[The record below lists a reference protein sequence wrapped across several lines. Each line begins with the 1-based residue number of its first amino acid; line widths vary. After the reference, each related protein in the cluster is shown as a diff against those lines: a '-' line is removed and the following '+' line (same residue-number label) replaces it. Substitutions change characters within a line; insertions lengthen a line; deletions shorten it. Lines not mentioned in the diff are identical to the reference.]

1 MVGFAGSDERR
12 RWGAERAEW
21 RGRRGEE
28 TRGISGN
35 KMGSRF
41 YFDIPLGLGRP
52 MRNNVLRNARRWVI
66 VTETLAH
73 LRKAPRSF
81 RTSKVFDAR

>member
-1 MVGFAGSDERR
+1 MVGFAGSDKRR

-21 RGRRGEE
+21 QGRRGEE
-28 TRGISGN
+28 TGETGGE
-35 KMGSRF
+35 KTGSRF
-41 YFDIPLGLGRP
+41 YFDIPLGLEGPTRDN
-52 MRNNVLRNARRWVI
+52 MLRNARRWAI
-66 VTETLAH
+66 FTETLAH